1 MLKKRLSPIVN
12 TLIICVSTQRLM
24 TIHKKIHPPEKNK
37 RPCFRKFLCKTHGNS
52 AAHSPPKRDMC
63 FPKTIYNDPRGPP
76 CISSQK
82 KIQKMKTQQNSLKLL
97 MVQKSQTTT
106 WVGAKHPNHGIST
119 TFTSTGDLF
128 PDFWLPSNKSTLPE
142 TNMAHENPPF

>member
-1 MLKKRLSPIVN
+1 MLKKRLSIVN

-24 TIHKKIHPPEKNK
+24 TIHKKIHPPKKNK

-76 CISSQK
+76 CISPQK
-82 KIQKMKTQQNSLKLL
+82 KIQKMKTQQNPLELL
-97 MVQKSQTTT
+97 MATRSPIPNHLG
-106 WVGAKHPNHGIST
+106 WLFKHPNNGIST
-119 TFTSTGDLF
+119 TFTSTGELIPGF
-128 PDFWLPSNKSTLPE
+128 SGCHPTKVS
-142 TNMAHENPPF
+142 